1 MIRDAIYHNS
11 SMDEKLK
18 INLLFDIASKEFQFD
33 FNNKTNLK
41 GDSIIEVILFDESLE
56 KCL

>member
-1 MIRDAIYHNS
+1 
-11 SMDEKLK
+11 MDEKLK